1 MTAAIWSTAP
11 NACSLNFPALTLIRF
26 MHNHHLLQVSERP
39 QWLTIKEGSKLY
51 IESVIRKMDQNRV
64 HLNSPV
70 TSVSRQHGKV
80 IVASI
85 RGEEE
90 FDHVIFASHADTS
103 LDILSDASPLER
115 DILGNF
121 EFSNNVA
128 TLHSDLSVLPV
139 RRRLIQVNA

>member
-64 HLNSPV
+64 HLNTPV

-80 IVASI
+80 IVTSI